1 MEECKKSPIQII
13 LDDLQWFDS
22 VSVEIIKT
30 WLSRVDERSN
40 IQIVLMAREGEEQLP
55 EDFEKILAKKQNL
68 TSKISLKRLDYERNP
83 EFLEDY
89 IRHSLP
95 EHWESAAIPES
106 FVREIAEVS
115 QGLPIVITEILSL
128 LVEKGD
134 IKYRGGTLIIKS
146 DAVKELAQEDIG
158 ITLSSVLQARFERL
172 TDQEKRTVDY
182 LVALGN
188 VNYEIFVNLLR
199 YLGENPQAV
208 EKALVG
214 LRKKEF

>member
-1 MEECKKSPIQII
+1 M
-13 LDDLQWFDS
+13 
-22 VSVEIIKT
+22 
-30 WLSRVDERSN
+30 
-40 IQIVLMAREGEEQLP
+40 
-55 EDFEKILAKKQNL
+55 
-68 TSKISLKRLDYERNP
+68 
-83 EFLEDY
+83 
-89 IRHSLP
+89 
-95 EHWESAAIPES
+95 
-106 FVREIAEVS
+106 
-115 QGLPIVITEILSL
+115 PIVITEILSL